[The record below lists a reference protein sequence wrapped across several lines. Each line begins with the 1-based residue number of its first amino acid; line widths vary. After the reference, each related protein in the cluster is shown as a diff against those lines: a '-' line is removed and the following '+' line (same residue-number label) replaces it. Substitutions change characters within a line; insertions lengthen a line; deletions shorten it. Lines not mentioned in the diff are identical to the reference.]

1 MISKYEKTYRV
12 KLFAL
17 VAVLAMVFA
26 GAAVMMDDG
35 VDAAPEGTTYLS
47 GDVTAT
53 QTFGTGTNV
62 VVNGNLNIPAGM
74 ALVIN
79 GGKFTVESGATIKI
93 AAGGQLILL
102 GTSNVTINGNIIAT
116 GTITTEDAA
125 DYAKIENSP
134 DYYAAIVNQI
144 DEPVEKTSGLIVAG
158 TITLE
163 RGAQLISVPT
173 GSGTFT
179 PIVGDDSAEKDITI
193 TGTGKGVI
201 ALQNGASIDVTKRNT
216 QISEISGQTILM
228 NQGATVSINAHANN
242 VTLQATSTSPYYT
255 AGKVIINSEANDYVD
270 PEGKDSAKLKST
282 SNLTFTVTS
291 QTTPALIKNEA
302 DGATKDTPVTVRQYV
317 INIEG
322 TIDAGDNV
330 AVESAV
336 ANNDAEDTAYEF
348 YEVTEDGKIPAS
360 DGVKIDMPSASV
372 TGSLTVTKNSSGTTG
387 STQVSTLT
395 LNGYMIVSGTLTGQ
409 YNVNTTDS
417 SKNAFA
423 GVDVGGTP
431 GTLYITGSV
440 SFHFNSIYDET
451 DGTKVSGVTI
461 YIDGGKM
468 TIYGAAVDQ
477 TYNLETKVYAGAYT
491 VTDETGSN
499 STSYFCDFTTAV
511 EEAIAAG
518 ADEVWTFAAGADAAT
533 DAKEAIEAGAPVID
547 GKITIP
553 ADMTLHVFDALVVG
567 ENGELE
573 LMADAIVSI
582 EHENYTIYVQG
593 KVTDHDGVMSEYDEN
608 IEMFDYEVKKTTE
621 GETETIYT
629 YTTLKIALG
638 EAVSGDEIQLS
649 KPVTIE
655 ENMTIPEGVTVSTV
669 DATGAVLTIKSATL
683 TVNGTLVITNNSSTV
698 TLTNATNSKTVG
710 SVTVNNIVQNA
721 TNATF
726 TDGSTG
732 VTPIAGAYF
741 NGTIGEVEDTNF
753 ITSPA
758 VAAANVAN
766 NSTGAIDINGKISL
780 GDITFTQGDVALT
793 INVFGEV
800 NGNVTLNGESVTF
813 DVSADGT
820 SKNMS
825 AGVFTGSVTYAA
837 TAGNATV
844 DMTKVG
850 GVKLASASFND
861 GTAITNTLTMAGSLK
876 GAATVSAGT
885 VYVNETLTVTYT
897 KAENKVA
904 EDKAVLTVA
913 SGATLNVSENA
924 TLTVNA
930 NGADTKAKAYAGLV
944 VDGTLV
950 VDEGTLDLDDK
961 AENNTYCDAQ
971 ADINGTMTYGGKTTA
986 VEGVLNVNGAVNVT
1000 ENHTLNITKMYVAAT
1015 GAVTGAIGFNAGGF
1029 VAAYANADVSGAAID
1044 ETDGTSNAAVTQYYV
1059 NGEVYMTS
1067 YANDDTK
1074 IGAIIPTPIEMTG
1087 YEDIVLG
1094 AAGATSWYTDESM
1107 STELTSTDAS
1117 NNNASEYTAVYA
1129 KADLL
1134 SAAVRL
1140 SIGPGMSVYI
1150 DDVRYTSSVLEL
1162 AVGEHSIV
1170 IQVNPGYSGTTTVT
1184 LGGTAITGG
1193 TFTITPEI
1201 AEEYEFE
1208 SSEQTNAIT
1217 LSVMGDIAYDTGST
1231 DDGGMGLTEILLI
1244 ILVVLIVV
1252 MAIMV
1257 ALRLMR
1263 S

>member
-1 MISKYEKTYRV
+1 M

-74 ALVIN
+74 ALVID
-79 GGKFTVESGATIKI
+79 GGKLTVESGATVKI

-102 GTSNVTINGNIIAT
+102 GASDVTINGNIIAT
-116 GTITTEDAA
+116 GAITTEDAA
-125 DYAKIENSP
+125 DYAKIKNSP

-144 DEPVEKTSGLIVAG
+144 DEPVEKTSGLTVAG

-163 RGAQLISVPT
+163 RGAQLISVPESDPT
-173 GSGTFT
+173 VIPG
-179 PIVGDDSAEKDITI
+179 DSAVTEDKDIKI
-193 TGTGKGVI
+193 DGTGNGVI
-201 ALQNGASIDVTKRNT
+201 VLQNGASIDVTKRNT

-255 AGKVIINSEANDYVD
+255 AGKVTINSTANGYVD
-270 PEGKDSAKLKST
+270 PEGKDDSAKLKST

-291 QTTPALIKNEA
+291 QTTPALIENETV
-302 DGATKDTPVTVRQYV
+302 GAAKDTPVTVRQYV

-330 AVESAV
+330 AVEPAV
-336 ANNDAEDTAYEF
+336 ANENAEGTAYEF

-360 DGVKIDMPSASV
+360 NAVKIDMPSASV
-372 TGSLTVTKNSSGTTG
+372 TGNLTVTKNSSKTG
-387 STQVSTLT
+387 VSTLT
-395 LNGYMIVSGTLTGQ
+395 LGGYMTVSGTLTGQ
-409 YNVNTTDS
+409 YNVNSSDE

-423 GVDVGGTP
+423 GVDVGVTP

-440 SFHFNSIYDET
+440 SFHFTSIYADDTSNVE
-451 DGTKVSGVTI
+451 GVTI

-468 TIYGAAVDQ
+468 TIYGAAVEQ
-477 TYNLETKVYAGAYT
+477 TYNLGTKVFAGAYT

-499 STSYFCDFTTAV
+499 STSYFCDFATAV

-533 DAKEAIEAGAPVID
+533 DAKSAIEAGAPVID

-582 EHENYTIYVQG
+582 EHDNYTIYVQG
-593 KVTDHDGVMSEYDEN
+593 KITDHDGVMSDYDEN
-608 IEMFDYEVKKTTE
+608 IAMFDYEVKKIT
-621 GETETIYT
+621 ETETETVYT

-649 KPVTIE
+649 KPVAIE

-669 DATGAVLTIKSATL
+669 TGADTEVLIIKSATL
-683 TVNGTLVITNNSSTV
+683 TVNGTLVITDNSDTV
-698 TLTNATNSKTVG
+698 TLTTATNSKTVG

-726 TDGSTG
+726 TNGKTDSEKA

-741 NGTIGEVEDTNF
+741 NGTIGEVEDTDF

-780 GDITFTQGDVALT
+780 GDVSFTQGDVALT
-793 INVFGEV
+793 INVYGEV
-800 NGNVTLNGESVTF
+800 SGNVTLNGESVTF
-813 DVSADGT
+813 TVAAADSA
-820 SKNMS
+820 KNMS

-897 KAENKVA
+897 KADNSDADNKVA

-924 TLTVNA
+924 TLAVNA
-930 NGADTKAKAYAGLV
+930 NGADDKAKAYAGLV

-950 VDEGTLDLDDK
+950 VDEGTLALNIADTDGSP
-961 AENNTYCDAQ
+961 ATYCDAQ

-1150 DDVRYTSSVLEL
+1150 DDVRYTSGVLEL

-1217 LSVMGDIAYDTGST
+1217 LSVMGDIAYDTGSS